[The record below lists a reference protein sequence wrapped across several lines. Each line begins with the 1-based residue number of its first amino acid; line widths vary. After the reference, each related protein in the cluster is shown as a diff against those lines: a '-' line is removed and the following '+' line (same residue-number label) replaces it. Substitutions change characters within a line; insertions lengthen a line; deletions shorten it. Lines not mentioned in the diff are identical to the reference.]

1 MTTELDEL
9 IQYWKNTLFRHS
21 FLMPPSVQY
30 LVGLTIEHLKELKT
44 LKEA

>member
-9 IQYWKNTLFRHS
+9 IQYWKNTLFRHA

-30 LVGLTIEHLKELKT
+30 LTAETIKHLEELKT
-44 LKEA
+44 LKET